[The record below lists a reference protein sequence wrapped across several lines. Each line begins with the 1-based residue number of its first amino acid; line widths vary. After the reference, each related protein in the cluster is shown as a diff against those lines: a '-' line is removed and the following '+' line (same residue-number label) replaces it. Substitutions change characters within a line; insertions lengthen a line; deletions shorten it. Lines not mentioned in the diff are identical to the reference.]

1 MPGEPGDGARH
12 VERVLAVEPAGAAD
26 QPMVLQL
33 GELLVVDARGL
44 EQVAPADHLR
54 PAAGAGL
61 RARVIRPVSRPPAA
75 GTGLAMLKPLP
86 DHAQRQV
93 VITLG
98 GEDEPQPGDV
108 IRAEPPVAGGR
119 PSRADQPLGF
129 QEADLGDADVRELGA
144 QLDKHLADAE
154 VCLRKLAAHPVPR
167 GYPPFAA
174 CERRPCKKTSLNL
187 PICTSSPALSITSS
201 IRSRLT

>member
-1 MPGEPGDGARH
+1 M
-12 VERVLAVEPAGAAD
+12 
-26 QPMVLQL
+26 
-33 GELLVVDARGL
+33 
-44 EQVAPADHLR
+44 
-54 PAAGAGL
+54 PAASS
-61 RARVIRPVSRPPAA
+61 RSRRPTISDRPPAPA
-75 GTGLAMLKPLP
+75 CGPGSSGRSPGPRPPGPAWPCSSRSL
-86 DHAQRQV
+86 
-93 VITLG
+93 ITRS
-98 GEDEPQPGDV
+98 GEYEPQPGDV